1 MYYYL
6 SGILAHTEAHT
17 AVIDCGGVGY
27 LTTVSANT
35 MSEISPSLGKTV
47 KLYTHLAVR
56 EDALELFGF
65 ATEREKSAFRMLI
78 GVSGIGPKVAISIL
92 SALTPE
98 QFAAAVCSS
107 DAKTLARAKGLGQK
121 GAERIILELRE
132 KLTKEYGAA
141 APTSTPVG
149 IQISGQSPDA
159 LNALLV
165 LGYTKQEAA
174 EALNGLDA
182 SSMTL
187 EALITAALKRLM
199 K

>member
-56 EDALELFGF
+56 EDAFELFGF

-92 SALTPE
+92 SALTP
-98 QFAAAVCSS
+98 SS
-107 DAKTLARAKGLGQK
+107 SPPRSARPTLRRLPAQR
-121 GAERIILELRE
+121 
-132 KLTKEYGAA
+132 
-141 APTSTPVG
+141 
-149 IQISGQSPDA
+149 
-159 LNALLV
+159 
-165 LGYTKQEAA
+165 
-174 EALNGLDA
+174 GLDKRERSGL
-182 SSMTL
+182 SSSC
-187 EALITAALKRLM
+187 ARN
-199 K
+199 